1 MASARTQ
8 SGPVAALT
16 TSSTDWAGSE
26 CDPSRDVSLEDL
38 LLLALLGAIV
48 GVFGTLVG
56 AGGGFIL
63 TPVLLLLYPTASPT
77 TITSISLVVVF
88 FNALSG
94 SLAYARQRRIDYRSG
109 IVFAVA
115 TFPGSVLGVLVVAF
129 SPRRLFDALMGLLL
143 AALAVWLIMYRDREG
158 QVPAPHV
165 GSPRT
170 MTDRQGNTYR
180 YTVPVRR
187 GVLFSLGVGFVSS
200 FLGIGGGVIHVPL
213 LVRALGFPTHIAT
226 ATSHFVLAN
235 MAAVGTVTH
244 IVTGGFA
251 GGTGLHRAVA
261 LSIGVVGGAQLGA
274 WISQRIQGVMIQ
286 RLLAVALAALALR
299 LLIGVA

>member
-1 MASARTQ
+1 MSA
-8 SGPVAALT
+8 
-16 TSSTDWAGSE
+16 
-26 CDPSRDVSLEDL
+26 EDL
-38 LLLALLGAIV
+38 VLLAVLGAVV
-48 GVFGTLVG
+48 GIFGTLVG

-63 TPVLLLLYPTASPT
+63 TPVLLVLYPTASPI

-109 IVFAVA
+109 VAFAVA

-143 AALAVWLIMYRDREG
+143 AGLAVWLITKRDHG
-158 QVPAPHV
+158 GPASALRA
-165 GSPRT
+165 GSSRT
-170 MTDRQGNTYR
+170 ITDRQGTTYR

-187 GVLFSLGVGFVSS
+187 GVLFSVAVGFVSS

-235 MAAVGTVTH
+235 MAAVGSVTH
-244 IVTGGFA
+244 IVTGGF
-251 GGTGLHRAVA
+251 GDGTGLHRAAA
-261 LSIGVVGGAQLGA
+261 LSVGVVGGAQLGA
-274 WISQRIQGVMIQ
+274 WISQRIKGVIIH
-286 RLLAVALAALALR
+286 RLLAVALAALAVR

>member
-1 MASARTQ
+1 
-8 SGPVAALT
+8 
-16 TSSTDWAGSE
+16 
-26 CDPSRDVSLEDL
+26 
-38 LLLALLGAIV
+38 
-48 GVFGTLVG
+48 
-56 AGGGFIL
+56 
-63 TPVLLLLYPTASPT
+63 
-77 TITSISLVVVF
+77 
-88 FNALSG
+88 
-94 SLAYARQRRIDYRSG
+94 
-109 IVFAVA
+109 
-115 TFPGSVLGVLVVAF
+115 
-129 SPRRLFDALMGLLL
+129 
-143 AALAVWLIMYRDREG
+143 LAVWLITNRDGRG
-158 QVPAPHV
+158 KFPTPHA

-170 MTDRQGNTYR
+170 ITDRQGNTYR

-251 GGTGLHRAVA
+251 GDTGVHRAVA
-261 LSIGVVGGAQLGA
+261 LSVGVVGGAQLGA